1 MSSTASGG
9 VGPQQGRGKQ
19 QHQQR
24 RRPRLAAAACA
35 QFPDL
40 FDDWPLVRSALARAG
55 IDATTAV
62 WNDPAVDWA
71 SFDLV
76 LASGAWDNIHHVDA
90 FLAWV
95 DGVAASGVPMRN
107 SPATLRWN
115 IDKHYLQDLE
125 RAGVPTV
132 ATLWVEPGAGA
143 DEVAALAL
151 PEGEVVVKPSVSG
164 GGYRTARYQ
173 SHEHAAARAHITDL
187 VATGR
192 TAMVQPYEPRVD
204 AEGERALVFVGGRF
218 THALHKEPMIRRGV
232 GPLDNLIDNQV
243 VTAATATAAE
253 QDLASRALAAAEDLL
268 GPTSYARV
276 DMVQTVDRRPA
287 LLELELLDPVL
298 FLAQHPQG
306 AAAAEALAAELAR
319 QLTDS

>member
-1 MSSTASGG
+1 
-9 VGPQQGRGKQ
+9 V
-19 QHQQR
+19 
-24 RRPRLAAAACA
+24 
-35 QFPDL
+35 
-40 FDDWPLVRSALARAG
+40 
-55 IDATTAV
+55 DATTAV
-62 WNDPAVDWA
+62 WNDPDVDWA
-71 SFDLV
+71 AFDLV
-76 LASGAWDNIHHVDA
+76 LASGTWDNIHHVDA
-90 FLAWV
+90 FLTWV
-95 DGVAASGVPMRN
+95 DGVAASGVPVRN

-132 ATLWVEPGAGA
+132 PTLWVEPGASDG
-143 DEVAALAL
+143 EVASLVW

-164 GGYRTARYQ
+164 GGNRTARYR
-173 SHEHAAARAHITDL
+173 SHEQAGARAHIAEL
-187 VATGR
+187 VAAGR

-204 AEGERALVFVGGRF
+204 TEGEAALVFVGGRF

-243 VTAATATAAE
+243 VSAAAATAAE
-253 QDLASRALAAAEDLL
+253 RDLASRALAAAEDLL

-276 DMVQTVDRRPA
+276 DMVETVDRGPA

-298 FLAQHPQG
+298 FIAQHPQG

-319 QLTDS
+319 QLTDR

>member
-9 VGPQQGRGKQ
+9 SGPKP
-19 QHQQR
+19 

-40 FDDWPLVRSALARAG
+40 FDDWPLLRSALARSG
-55 IDATTAV
+55 VDATTAV
-62 WNDPAVDWA
+62 WNDPGVDWA
-71 SFDLV
+71 AFDLV

-95 DGVAASGVPMRN
+95 DGVAASGVPVRN
-107 SPATLRWN
+107 SPAMLRWN

-132 ATLWVEPGAGA
+132 PTLWVEPGADSG
-143 DEVAALAL
+143 EVAALAL
-151 PEGEVVVKPSVSG
+151 PPGEMVVKPSVSG

-173 SHEHAAARAHITDL
+173 EHEHAAARVHIAEL
-187 VATGR
+187 GAAGR
-192 TAMVQPYEPRVD
+192 TAMVQPYELRVD
-204 AEGERALVFVGGRF
+204 AEGEAALVFVGGRF

-232 GPLDNLIDNQV
+232 GPQDNLIDNQV
-243 VTAATATAAE
+243 VSAATATAS
-253 QDLASRALAAAEDLL
+253 QLHLASRALAAAEDLL

-276 DMVQTVDRRPA
+276 DMVETVDRGPA

-298 FLAQHPQG
+298 FMADHPQG

-319 QLTDS
+319 QLTDG

>member
-1 MSSTASGG
+1 LSGAASGG
-9 VGPQQGRGKQ
+9 WVGATARS
-19 QHQQR
+19 
-24 RRPRLAAAACA
+24 RPTLRLVAAACA

-40 FDDWPLVRSALARAG
+40 FDDWPLVRAALARAG
-55 IDATTAV
+55 VEATTAV
-62 WNDPAVDWA
+62 WNDPTVDWTG
-71 SFDLV
+71 FDLV
-76 LASGAWDNIHHVDA
+76 LASGTWDNIHHVDA

-95 DGVAASGVPMRN
+95 DGVAAAGVPVRN

-132 ATLWVEPGAGA
+132 PTLWVEPGTAD

-151 PEGEVVVKPSVSG
+151 PEGELVVKPSVSG
-164 GGYRTARYQ
+164 GGYRTARYGPR
-173 SHEHAAARAHITDL
+173 EHPAARAHVTELI
-187 VATGR
+187 AAGR

-204 AEGERALVFVGGRF
+204 AEGETALVFVAGRF

-232 GPLDNLIDNQV
+232 GPLDSLIDNQV
-243 VTAATATAAE
+243 VTAGTASGA
-253 QDLASRALAAAEDLL
+253 QKRLASRALLTAEELL

-276 DMVQTVDRRPA
+276 DLVETVDRGPA

-306 AAAAEALAAELAR
+306 AAAAEALATELTR
-319 QLTDS
+319 QLTDG

>member
-1 MSSTASGG
+1 M
-9 VGPQQGRGKQ
+9 
-19 QHQQR
+19 
-24 RRPRLAAAACA
+24 
-35 QFPDL
+35 
-40 FDDWPLVRSALARAG
+40 RSALARAG
-55 IDATTAV
+55 VDATTAV
-62 WNDPAVDWA
+62 WNDPGVDWA

-90 FLAWV
+90 FLDWV
-95 DGVAASGVPMRN
+95 DGVAASGVPVRN

-125 RAGVPTV
+125 RANVPTV

-143 DEVAALAL
+143 GAVAALAL

-164 GGYRTARYQ
+164 GGNRTARYQ

-204 AEGERALVFVGGRF
+204 AEGERALVFIGGRF
-218 THALHKEPMIRRGV
+218 THALHKEPMIRRGM
-232 GPLDNLIDNQV
+232 GPQDNLIDNQV

-276 DMVQTVDRRPA
+276 DMVETVDRGPA

-306 AAAAEALAAELAR
+306 AAAAEALASELAR

>member
-1 MSSTASGG
+1 LSSTASGG
-9 VGPQQGRGKQ
+9 AGGRPR
-19 QHQQR
+19 QR
-24 RRPRLAAAACA
+24 PRPRLAAAACA

-55 IDATTAV
+55 VDATTAV
-62 WNDPAVDWA
+62 WNDPGVDWTA
-71 SFDLV
+71 FDLV

-90 FLAWV
+90 FLGWV
-95 DGVAASGVPMRN
+95 DGVAASGVPVRN

-115 IDKHYLQDLE
+115 IDKHYLRDLE
-125 RAGVPTV
+125 RAGVATV
-132 ATLWVEPGAGA
+132 PTLWVEPGAA
-143 DEVAALAL
+143 DSEVAALAL

-164 GGYRTARYQ
+164 GGYRTARYEA
-173 SHEHAAARAHITDL
+173 HEHPAARAHIAEL
-187 VATGR
+187 VAAGR

-204 AEGERALVFVGGRF
+204 LEGETALVFVGGRF

-232 GPLDNLIDNQV
+232 GPLDNLIDNQMV
-243 VTAATATAAE
+243 SATTATAA
-253 QDLASRALAAAEDLL
+253 QRDLADRALAAAEDLL

-276 DMVQTVDRRPA
+276 DMVETVDRGPA

-306 AAAAEALAAELAR
+306 ARAAEALATELTR

>member
-1 MSSTASGG
+1 LSGTASGG
-9 VGPQQGRGKQ
+9 ADRPQGQGQ
-19 QHQQR
+19 QQR
-24 RRPRLAAAACA
+24 RLRLAAAACA

-55 IDATTAV
+55 VDASTAV
-62 WNDPAVDWA
+62 WNDPEVDWTT
-71 SFDLV
+71 FDLV
-76 LASGAWDNIHHVDA
+76 LASGTWDNIHHVDA

-95 DGVAASGVPMRN
+95 DAVAASGVPVRN

-125 RAGVPTV
+125 RAGVRTV
-132 ATLWVEPGAGA
+132 PTLWVEP
-143 DEVAALAL
+143 DTEETQVATLAL
-151 PEGEVVVKPSVSG
+151 PEGEVVVKPSISG

-173 SHEHAAARAHITDL
+173 SHEHQAARAHIAEL
-187 VATGR
+187 VAAGR

-204 AEGERALVFVGGRF
+204 AEGETALVFVAGRF

-232 GPLDNLIDNQV
+232 GPRDNLIDNQV
-243 VTAATATAAE
+243 VTASTATVAQ
-253 QDLASRALAAAEDLL
+253 QDLASRAVAAAEDLL

-276 DMVQTVDRRPA
+276 DMVETLDRGPA

-298 FLAQHPQG
+298 FFTQHPQG

>member
-1 MSSTASGG
+1 LSSTASGG
-9 VGPQQGRGKQ
+9 AGPRQG
-19 QHQQR
+19 QR
-24 RRPRLAAAACA
+24 TRPLLAAAACA

-40 FDDWPLVRSALARAG
+40 FDDWPLLRSALARAG
-55 IDATTAV
+55 VDATTAV
-62 WNDPAVDWA
+62 WNDPAVDWT

-95 DGVAASGVPMRN
+95 DRVAASGVPVRN

-143 DEVAALAL
+143 SEVAALAL

-173 SHEHAAARAHITDL
+173 SHEHAAARAHIIDL
-187 VATGR
+187 VAAGR
-192 TAMVQPYEPRVD
+192 TAMVQPYEARVD

-243 VTAATATAAE
+243 VSAAAATAAE
-253 QDLASRALAAAEDLL
+253 RDLASRALAAAEDLL
-268 GPTSYARV
+268 WPTSYARV
-276 DMVQTVDRRPA
+276 DMVETVDRGPA

-298 FLAQHPQG
+298 FIAQHPQG

-319 QLTDS
+319 QLTDR